1 MKKKI
6 VALLFITIMSVSVF
20 ACGTD
25 NTKTNNK
32 KQIAELNDASDNNKD
47 DYFNWTVDDSLY
59 GLSESGK
66 KQDKIVIPKK
76 CKSISAVIV
85 TKDSSVKEISFDC
98 TVQAEFNA
106 NYIAEADT
114 SIEKIDLPEGME
126 TLGTGSFSTEKKL
139 TEITFPSSLTK
150 IEDYAISY
158 CDAFSKVDL
167 SNTNVTSI
175 GKYAFEECNSV
186 KEIYLPDTIQEIG
199 QFAFPKSVTDIYIPE
214 KAEIKSFGEDSVLLA
229 NETKVSIH
237 VKKGSWADN
246 NFDNWFNK
254 DPKYTKVYD

>member
-6 VALLFITIMSVSVF
+6 IIFILMAILAGTIMS
-20 ACGTD
+20 CGTEKANTNVE
-25 NTKTNNK
+25 NTKE
-32 KQIAELNDASDNNKD
+32 ADSSDNNKD

-167 SNTNVTSI
+167 SNTKVTSI